1 MLSMNRFR
9 TIEDLEAY
17 REELLQRRDPNRK
30 CVTVCGGTGCS
41 AWGGEAV
48 RQAFVAELEK
58 QGLSSQVEVKKTGC
72 HGFCERG
79 PITVI
84 LPQEIFYQKLTV
96 EDVPEVVRE
105 TLLRSNIIGHLLYTD
120 PVTQKKSIYEHEV
133 PFYSKQKRIV
143 FADNGK
149 IDPTEID
156 DYLARGG
163 YSAVSKVLS
172 GMAPDE
178 VIDMVER
185 AGLRGR
191 GGAGFPTGTKWRFA
205 RKAPGSVKYLI
216 CNADE
221 GDPGAFMDR
230 SVLEGNPHLVLEG
243 MIIAAYAIGLKDGYV
258 YVRAEYPLAIAN
270 LKVAIAQAEE
280 KGLLGENILGKR
292 HSLRIHIKEGAG
304 AFVCGEETA
313 LIASIEGKR
322 GMPRARPPFPAQ
334 SGLWGKPTCINNV
347 ETFANVRAIILNGAD
362 WYASMGTEKSK
373 GTKIFS
379 LTGRINNTGLVEVPM
394 GTTLREVIYDIGGGI
409 PKGRRFK
416 AAQMGG
422 PSGGCLPARY
432 LDLPIDYESL
442 AGAGSM
448 MGSGGMIVMDENT
461 CMVDIARFFLSFTQ
475 DESCGKCTPCRLG
488 TKQMLEILTRIT
500 QGRGVK
506 GDIDRLLEIA
516 RAVKRSSLCGLGQT
530 CPNPVISTI
539 QQFRHEYEAHIEDK
553 RCPAAVCEGMVISA
567 CQHTCPAGIDVPTY
581 VSYIAEGKYI
591 EAVQVIR
598 ERNPFPAICGRIC
611 HHPCERKCRRG
622 ELDDPV
628 SIRLLK
634 RYAADWYF
642 NYVEAV
648 PEPFPVTKKERVAVV
663 GAGPAGLTC
672 AYYVRKMGYRV
683 TVFEAL
689 PVGGGMMGVAIP
701 DFRLP
706 KEVIERE
713 IRHIE
718 ARGVEIVYNSPI
730 NVNRT
735 LEDLKKEGYDAFF
748 LGAGANMSH
757 KLGIPGEVDGI
768 EGLYYGLSFLRDIKV
783 GKKIHVGEKVAIIG
797 GGNAAMDSARSCRR
811 LGAKEVN
818 VYYRRTREEMPVA
831 DIEYLEAADEGVHFH
846 FLVNPTRIVSENWKV
861 KGLECIR
868 MRLGEADESGRRRPV
883 PIEGSEFFVPADA
896 VIPSIGQAPDL
907 SFLPADMKLELARWG
922 ALKVD
927 RNTLCTNIPWIFAGG
942 DFVTGPTTVIDAIAA
957 GRRGAIAIDK
967 YLRKDPS
974 RVEIPDERLEV
985 VFRIERGPRFK
996 IHSTVEVRDE
1006 KLGADDKLKMT
1017 EKEEAVALKPR
1028 SPTLFLP
1035 MEERITGFEEI
1046 EIGYT
1051 EEQAMEE
1058 AKRCLR
1064 CDLER

>member
-1 MLSMNRFR
+1 VLSNNRFG
-9 TIEDLEAY
+9 TLEDLEAY
-17 REELLQRRDPNRK
+17 RKEVLQRRDPSK
-30 CVTVCGGTGCS
+30 PCVVVCGVPGC
-41 AWGGEAV
+41 GGEPV
-48 RQAFVAELEK
+48 RQAFVEEIAK
-58 QGLSSQVEVKKTGC
+58 QGLSSKVEVKKTGC

-79 PITVI
+79 PLTVI

-96 EDVPEVVRE
+96 EDVPEVIQE
-105 TLLRSNIIGHLLYTD
+105 TILRSNVIGRLLYTD
-120 PVTQKKSIYEHEV
+120 PQTQKKSIYEHEV

-149 IDPTEID
+149 IDPTEFD
-156 DYLARGG
+156 DYIARGG
-163 YSAVSKVLS
+163 YSGLSKVLS
-172 GMAPDE
+172 GMDPVE
-178 VIDMVER
+178 VIDLVER

-205 RKAPGSVKYLI
+205 RKAQADVKYII

-243 MIIAAYAIGLKDGYV
+243 MIIAAYAIGSRNAYI
-258 YVRAEYPLAIAN
+258 YVRAEYPIAIEH
-270 LKVAIAQAEE
+270 LKIAIAQAIE
-280 KGLLGENILGKR
+280 KGLLGDNILGTGL
-292 HSLRIHIKEGAG
+292 SLEIHIKEGAG

-334 SGLWGKPTCINNV
+334 AGLWGKPTCINNV
-347 ETFANVRAIILNGAD
+347 ETFANIRAIVLNGAD
-362 WYASMGTEKSK
+362 WYASMGTENSK

-379 LTGRINNTGLVEVPM
+379 VTGRINNTGLVEVPM

-416 AAQMGG
+416 AVQMGG
-422 PSGGCLPARY
+422 PSGGCLPVRY
-432 LDLPIDYESL
+432 LDLPIDYQSL
-442 AGAGSM
+442 TAAGSI

-475 DESCGKCTPCRLG
+475 DESCGKCAPCRLG

-506 GDIDRLLEIA
+506 GDIDLLLEIGQS
-516 RAVKRSSLCGLGQT
+516 VKRTALCGLGQT
-530 CPNPVISTI
+530 CPNPVLSTI
-539 QQFRHEYEAHIEDK
+539 RHFRDEYDAHIEDK
-553 RCPAAVCEGMVISA
+553 RCFAGVCDAMVISA

-581 VSYIAEGKYI
+581 VAYIAEGKYI
-591 EAVQVIR
+591 EATEVIR
-598 ERNPFPAICGRIC
+598 ERNPFPAICGRVC
-611 HHPCERKCRRG
+611 HHPCEKKCRRG

-634 RYAADWYF
+634 RFAADWYF
-642 NYVEAV
+642 NYVEAL
-648 PEPFPVTKKERVAVV
+648 PEPFPVTKEEKVAVV

-672 AYYVRKMGYRV
+672 AYFLRKMGYHA

-706 KEVIERE
+706 KEMIERE

-718 ARGVEIVYNSPI
+718 ARGVEIQYSSPI

-735 LEDLKKEGYDAFF
+735 LEDLRKEGYSALF
-748 LGAGANMSH
+748 LAAGTHMSH
-757 KLGIPGEVDGI
+757 KMGIPGEVDGI
-768 EGLYYGLSFLRDIKV
+768 EGLFSGLSFLRDIKV
-783 GKKIHVGEKVAIIG
+783 GKNVQVGEKVAIIG
-797 GGNAAMDSARSCRR
+797 GGNTAMDSARTSLR
-811 LGAKEVN
+811 LGAKEVD
-818 VYYRRTREEMPVA
+818 VYYRRTRDEMPVS
-831 DIEYLEAADEGVHFH
+831 DIEYQEAVEEGIRFH
-846 FLVNPTRIVSENWKV
+846 FLVSPTRLISEHWKV
-861 KGLECIR
+861 KGMECIR
-868 MRLGEADESGRRRPV
+868 MRLGDTDESGRRRPI
-883 PIEGSEFFVPADA
+883 PIEGSEFFVPADT

-907 SFLPADMKLELARWG
+907 SFLPPDMKLELARWG

-927 RNTLCTNIPWIFAGG
+927 ANTLCTNIPWIFAGG
-942 DFVTGPTTVIDAIAA
+942 DFVTGPTTIIQAVAA

-967 YLRKDPS
+967 FLRKDVS
-974 RVEIPDERLEV
+974 RVEMPDESLEV
-985 VFRIERGPRFK
+985 VYRVARGPG
-996 IHSTVEVRDE
+996 IMIQSTVELRDWRS
-1006 KLGADDKLKMT
+1006 KADQKLKL
-1017 EKEEAVALKPR
+1017 EGEEGAMDLKPR
-1028 SPTLFLP
+1028 APVRCLPPTK
-1035 MEERITGFEEI
+1035 RIAVFDEI
-1046 EIGYT
+1046 EIGFT
-1051 EEQAMEE
+1051 EEQAIEE